1 MSSPPSPVVR
11 LCQGGHD
18 IRAVVVSS
26 LDRGPGERFWLVDA
40 GHVDLAVKDGE
51 GCGVIELESI
61 LFAQDV
67 LVAIDFDRGGGAECD
82 REGDLFFDLEGVAN
96 VQDVDHPLH
105 ARAIPHQVEVA
116 PTAGC
121 HREARWHIAREGH
134 RLVFGERLGVGASDR
149 QLYVLALKQY
159 EDAINIWDFGEG
171 TIAGEV
177 GHRQPPEKWR
187 FALARAVVDRDLVG
201 HTSTVAPRHRHVV
214 GGRQIGDERHT
225 GSMRVVADLRF
236 PVRSSPQMNVL
247 PRTTKT
253 RLPSEVFDLPIDKIR
268 AGYYSDA
275 YFNYT
280 QKVLERDDHRP
291 RVLVQVFQRYSSV
304 LGGVDEAIATLR
316 ECAGLTRDDGT
327 WEPGWE
333 QLEVHA
339 LYDGDEI
346 EPWESVMTIEGD
358 YAHFCHLET
367 VYLGSLA
374 RRSLVATNVR
384 EVVQAAAPK
393 PIMYFPARH
402 DHYRVQTGDGY
413 AAHVAGAIGVSTDA
427 QAAWWGDRGLGTV
440 PHGLIAAYGGDTVA
454 AAEAFARCTDPE
466 QNLVVLVDF
475 ENDSVG
481 TALKVADALGKRL
494 WGVRLD
500 TSGTM
505 VDRSLWDMMGRFD
518 PRGVNPQ
525 LVWNVRSALDAAGHE
540 NVRIVVSGGFNAE
553 KIRAFEAAGVPV
565 DSYGVGSALI
575 RGARDFTADVVMVDG
590 KAGGKRGR
598 DPLPNPR
605 LERVL

>member
-1 MSSPPSPVVR
+1 MIAQYMAASGWRHP
-11 LCQGGHD
+11 
-18 IRAVVVSS
+18 
-26 LDRGPGERFWLVDA
+26 LVDA
-40 GHVDLAVKDGE
+40 SHVDLAVKDGE

-105 ARAIPHQVEVA
+105 ARAIPHQVEIA
-116 PTAGC
+116 ATAWC

-149 QLYVLALKQY
+149 QLHVLALKQD

-187 FALARAVVDRDLVG
+187 FALARAVVGRDLVG
-201 HTSTVAPRHRHVV
+201 HTSTVEPRHRHVV

-280 QKVLERDDHRP
+280 QKVLERDEHRP

>member
-1 MSSPPSPVVR
+1 M
-11 LCQGGHD
+11 
-18 IRAVVVSS
+18 
-26 LDRGPGERFWLVDA
+26 
-40 GHVDLAVKDGE
+40 
-51 GCGVIELESI
+51 
-61 LFAQDV
+61 
-67 LVAIDFDRGGGAECD
+67 
-82 REGDLFFDLEGVAN
+82 FFDLEGVAN
-96 VQDVDHPLH
+96 VQDVDHALH

-116 PTAGC
+116 AATRR
-121 HREARWHIAREGH
+121 HRQARRHIARERN
-134 RLVFGERLGVGASDR
+134 RLVLGERLGIGASDR
-149 QLYVLALKQY
+149 QLHVLALKQH
-159 EDAINIWDFGEG
+159 EDAINIGDFRERP
-171 TIAGEV
+171 IAGEV
-177 GHRQPPEKWR
+177 GHRQAPEKWR
-187 FALARAVVDRDLVG
+187 FAFAGAVVNCNLVSRA
-201 HTSTVAPRHRHVV
+201 STVAPRHRHVV

-236 PVRSSPQMNVL
+236 PVRSPPQMNVL
-247 PRTTKT
+247 PRITKT

-280 QKVLERDDHRP
+280 QKVLERDEHRP

-316 ECAGLTRDDGT
+316 ECAGLMRDDGT
-327 WEPGWE
+327 WESGWE
-333 QLEVHA
+333 QLEIHA

-358 YAHFCHLET
+358 YAFFCHLET

-540 NVRIVVSGGFNAE
+540 KVRIVVSGGFNAE

-575 RGARDFTADVVMVDG
+575 RGARDFTADIVMVDG

-598 DPLPNPR
+598 DPLPNLR

>member
-1 MSSPPSPVVR
+1 M
-11 LCQGGHD
+11 
-18 IRAVVVSS
+18 
-26 LDRGPGERFWLVDA
+26 
-40 GHVDLAVKDGE
+40 
-51 GCGVIELESI
+51 
-61 LFAQDV
+61 FAQDM
-67 LVAIDFDRGGGAECD
+67 LVAIDFDRGRGAECN
-82 REGDLFFDLEGVAN
+82 RESDVFLDLQGVAD
-96 VQDVDHPLH
+96 VQDVDHSLH
-105 ARAIPHQVEVA
+105 ARAIPHQVEIA
-116 PTAGC
+116 AATRR
-121 HREARWHIAREGH
+121 HRQARRHIARE
-134 RLVFGERLGVGASDR
+134 RNCLVLGERLGGGASDR
-149 QLYVLALKQY
+149 QQYVLAFKQD
-159 EDAINIWDFGEG
+159 ENAIDISNLRKG
-171 TIAGEV
+171 TVPREV
-177 GHRQPPEKWR
+177 GHRQAPEKWR
-187 FALARAVVDRDLVG
+187 LTFAGAVVNCNLVSRASAV
-201 HTSTVAPRHRHVV
+201 TPRHLRVV
-214 GGRQIGDERHT
+214 RGRQVGNEGHT
-225 GSMRVVADLRF
+225 GSMRVVADLQSL
-236 PVRSSPQMNVL
+236 VRSSPQMNVL

-268 AGYYSDA
+268 SGYYSDA

-291 RVLVQVFQRYSSV
+291 RVMVQVFQRFSSV

-316 ECAGLTRDDGT
+316 ECAGLMRDDGT
-327 WEPGWE
+327 WQSGWE
-333 QLEVHA
+333 HLEVHA

-358 YAHFCHLET
+358 YAFFCHLET

-475 ENDSVG
+475 ENDCVG

-505 VDRSLWDMMGRFD
+505 VDLSLWDQMGRFD

-525 LVWNVRSALDAAGHE
+525 LVWNVRSALDAAGHDK
-540 NVRIVVSGGFNAE
+540 VRIVVSGGFNAD

-598 DPLPNPR
+598 EPLPNPR

>member
-1 MSSPPSPVVR
+1 MTSAHLWCPPWMAS
-11 LCQGGHD
+11 
-18 IRAVVVSS
+18 
-26 LDRGPGERFWLVDA
+26 GPGSRSGGAFWLVDA
-40 GHVDLAVKDGE
+40 GHVDLAVKDSE
-51 GCGVIELESI
+51 GRGVIELESI
-61 LFAQDV
+61 LLAYYV
-67 LVAIDFDRGGGAECD
+67 LVAIDFDRGRGAERN
-82 REGDLFFDLEGVAN
+82 RESDVFLDLEGVAN

-105 ARAIPHQVEVA
+105 ARAIPHQVEIA
-116 PTAGC
+116 AATRR
-121 HREARWHIAREGH
+121 HRQACRHIARERN
-134 RLVFGERLGVGASDR
+134 RLVFGERLGIGASDR
-149 QLYVLALKQY
+149 QLHVLALKQH
-159 EDAINIWDFGEG
+159 EDAINIGDFRERP
-171 TIAGEV
+171 IAGEV
-177 GHRQPPEKWR
+177 GHRQAPETWR
-187 FALARAVVDRDLVG
+187 FAFAGAVVDRDLVG
-201 HTSTVAPRHRHVV
+201 HTSTVTPRHCLIVR
-214 GGRQIGDERHT
+214 GRQVGNESHT
-225 GSMRVVADLRF
+225 GSMRVVADLQSL
-236 PVRSSPQMNVL
+236 VRSSPQMNVL

-316 ECAGLTRDDGT
+316 ECAGLMRDDGT
-327 WEPGWE
+327 WQSGWE
-333 QLEVHA
+333 HLEVHA

-358 YAHFCHLET
+358 YAFFCHLET

-384 EVVQAAAPK
+384 EVVQAASPK

-475 ENDSVG
+475 ENDCVG

-505 VDRSLWDMMGRFD
+505 VDLSLWDQMGRFD

-540 NVRIVVSGGFNAE
+540 NVRIVVSGGFNAD

>member
-1 MSSPPSPVVR
+1 MGRRSSKARSCKR
-11 LCQGGHD
+11 LRLLD
-18 IRAVVVSS
+18 DRAVHG
-26 LDRGPGERFWLVDA
+26 GPGERLRLVDA
-40 GHVDLAVKDGE
+40 SHVDLAVKDGE

-61 LFAQDV
+61 LLAYYV
-67 LVAIDFDRGGGAECD
+67 LVAIDFDRGRGAERD
-82 REGDLFFDLEGVAN
+82 REGDVFFDLEGVADI
-96 VQDVDHPLH
+96 QDVDHPLH
-105 ARAIPHQVEVA
+105 ARAIPHQVEIA
-116 PTAGC
+116 AATRR
-121 HREARWHIAREGH
+121 HRQACRHIARERN
-134 RLVFGERLGVGASDR
+134 RLVFGERLGIGASDR
-149 QLYVLALKQY
+149 QLHVLALKQH
-159 EDAINIWDFGEG
+159 EDAINIGDFRERP
-171 TIAGEV
+171 IAGEV

-236 PVRSSPQMNVL
+236 PVRSPPQMNVL
-247 PRTTKT
+247 PRITKT

-280 QKVLERDDHRP
+280 QKVLERDEHRP

-316 ECAGLTRDDGT
+316 ECAGLMRDDGT
-327 WEPGWE
+327 WESGWE

-358 YAHFCHLET
+358 YAFFCHLET

-540 NVRIVVSGGFNAE
+540 KVRIVVSGGFNAE

-575 RGARDFTADVVMVDG
+575 RGARDFTADIVMVDG

>member
-1 MSSPPSPVVR
+1 MGRRSSKARSCKR
-11 LCQGGHD
+11 LRLRD
-18 IRAVVVSS
+18 DRAVHG
-26 LDRGPGERFWLVDA
+26 GPGERLRLVDA
-40 GHVDLAVKDGE
+40 SHVDLAVKDGE

-61 LFAQDV
+61 LLAYYV
-67 LVAIDFDRGGGAECD
+67 LVAIDFDRGRGAERD
-82 REGDLFFDLEGVAN
+82 REGDVFFDLEGVAN

-105 ARAIPHQVEVA
+105 ARAIPHQVEIA
-116 PTAGC
+116 AATRR
-121 HREARWHIAREGH
+121 HRQARRHIARERN
-134 RLVFGERLGVGASDR
+134 RLVLGERLGIGASDR
-149 QLYVLALKQY
+149 QLHVLALKQH
-159 EDAINIWDFGEG
+159 EDAINIGDFRERP
-171 TIAGEV
+171 IAGEV

-236 PVRSSPQMNVL
+236 PVRSPPQMNVL
-247 PRTTKT
+247 PRITKT

-280 QKVLERDDHRP
+280 QKVLERDEHRP

-316 ECAGLTRDDGT
+316 ECAGLMRDDGT
-327 WEPGWE
+327 WESGWE

-358 YAHFCHLET
+358 YAFFCHLET

-540 NVRIVVSGGFNAE
+540 KVRIVVSGGFNAE

-575 RGARDFTADVVMVDG
+575 RGARDFTADIVMVDG

>member
-1 MSSPPSPVVR
+1 
-11 LCQGGHD
+11 
-18 IRAVVVSS
+18 
-26 LDRGPGERFWLVDA
+26 
-40 GHVDLAVKDGE
+40 
-51 GCGVIELESI
+51 
-61 LFAQDV
+61 
-67 LVAIDFDRGGGAECD
+67 
-82 REGDLFFDLEGVAN
+82 
-96 VQDVDHPLH
+96 
-105 ARAIPHQVEVA
+105 
-116 PTAGC
+116 
-121 HREARWHIAREGH
+121 
-134 RLVFGERLGVGASDR
+134 
-149 QLYVLALKQY
+149 
-159 EDAINIWDFGEG
+159 
-171 TIAGEV
+171 
-177 GHRQPPEKWR
+177 
-187 FALARAVVDRDLVG
+187 
-201 HTSTVAPRHRHVV
+201 
-214 GGRQIGDERHT
+214 
-225 GSMRVVADLRF
+225 
-236 PVRSSPQMNVL
+236 MNVL

-268 AGYYSDA
+268 SGYYSDA

-291 RVLVQVFQRYSSV
+291 RVMVQVFQRFSSV

-316 ECAGLTRDDGT
+316 ECAGLMRDDGT
-327 WEPGWE
+327 WQSGWE
-333 QLEVHA
+333 HLEVHA

-358 YAHFCHLET
+358 YAFFCHLET

-475 ENDSVG
+475 ENDCVG

-505 VDRSLWDMMGRFD
+505 VDLSLWDQMGRFD

-540 NVRIVVSGGFNAE
+540 KVRIVVSGGFNAD

-598 DPLPNPR
+598 EPLPNPR

>member
-1 MSSPPSPVVR
+1 MS
-11 LCQGGHD
+11 
-18 IRAVVVSS
+18 
-26 LDRGPGERFWLVDA
+26 
-40 GHVDLAVKDGE
+40 
-51 GCGVIELESI
+51 
-61 LFAQDV
+61 
-67 LVAIDFDRGGGAECD
+67 
-82 REGDLFFDLEGVAN
+82 
-96 VQDVDHPLH
+96 
-105 ARAIPHQVEVA
+105 
-116 PTAGC
+116 
-121 HREARWHIAREGH
+121 
-134 RLVFGERLGVGASDR
+134 
-149 QLYVLALKQY
+149 
-159 EDAINIWDFGEG
+159 
-171 TIAGEV
+171 
-177 GHRQPPEKWR
+177 
-187 FALARAVVDRDLVG
+187 
-201 HTSTVAPRHRHVV
+201 
-214 GGRQIGDERHT
+214 
-225 GSMRVVADLRF
+225 
-236 PVRSSPQMNVL
+236 VL

-253 RLPSEVFDLPIDKIR
+253 RLPSEVFDLPVDKIR

-280 QKVLERDDHRP
+280 QKVLERDAHRP
-291 RVLVQVFQRYSSV
+291 RVVVQVFQRYASV

-316 ECAGLTRDDGT
+316 ECAGLVRDDGT

-333 QLEVHA
+333 NLEVHA

-358 YAHFCHLET
+358 YAYFCHLET

-384 EVVQAAAPK
+384 EVVRAAAPK

-413 AAHVAGAIGVSTDA
+413 AAHVAGAVGVSTDA

-454 AAEAFARCTDPE
+454 APAEAFARCTDPE

-475 ENDSVG
+475 ENDCVG
-481 TALKVADALGKRL
+481 TALRVADALGRRL

-505 VDRSLWDMMGRFD
+505 VDRSLWDVMGRFD

-525 LVWNVRSALDAAGHE
+525 LVWNVRNALDAAGHE
-540 NVRIVVSGGFNAE
+540 QVRIVVSGGFNAE

-590 KAGGKRGR
+590 EVGGKRGR

>member
-1 MSSPPSPVVR
+1 MGRRSSKARSCKR
-11 LCQGGHD
+11 LRLRD
-18 IRAVVVSS
+18 DRAVHG
-26 LDRGPGERFWLVDA
+26 GPGERLRLVDA
-40 GHVDLAVKDGE
+40 SHVDLAVKDGE

-61 LFAQDV
+61 LLAYYV
-67 LVAIDFDRGGGAECD
+67 LVAIDFDRGRGAERD
-82 REGDLFFDLEGVAN
+82 REGDVFFDLEGVADI
-96 VQDVDHPLH
+96 QDVDHPLH
-105 ARAIPHQVEVA
+105 ARAIPHQVEIA
-116 PTAGC
+116 AATRR
-121 HREARWHIAREGH
+121 HRQACRHIARERN
-134 RLVFGERLGVGASDR
+134 RLVFGERLGIGASDR
-149 QLYVLALKQY
+149 QLHVLALKQH
-159 EDAINIWDFGEG
+159 EDAINIGDFRERP
-171 TIAGEV
+171 IAGEV

-236 PVRSSPQMNVL
+236 PVRSPPQMNVL

-280 QKVLERDDHRP
+280 QKVLERDEHRP

-316 ECAGLTRDDGT
+316 ECAGLMRDDGT
-327 WEPGWE
+327 WESGWE

-358 YAHFCHLET
+358 YAFFCHLET

-540 NVRIVVSGGFNAE
+540 KVRIVVSGGFNAE

-575 RGARDFTADVVMVDG
+575 RGARDFTADIVMVDG

>member
-1 MSSPPSPVVR
+1 M
-11 LCQGGHD
+11 
-18 IRAVVVSS
+18 VSS

-67 LVAIDFDRGGGAECD
+67 LVAIDFDRGRGAECN
-82 REGDLFFDLEGVAN
+82 RESDVFLDLQGVAD
-96 VQDVDHPLH
+96 VQDVDHSLH
-105 ARAIPHQVEVA
+105 ARAIPHQVEIA
-116 PTAGC
+116 ATAWC

-149 QLYVLALKQY
+149 QLHVLALKQD

-187 FALARAVVDRDLVG
+187 FALARAVVGRDLVG
-201 HTSTVAPRHRHVV
+201 HTSTVEPRHRHVV

-280 QKVLERDDHRP
+280 QKVLERDEHRP

>member
-1 MSSPPSPVVR
+1 MGRRSSKARSCKR
-11 LCQGGHD
+11 LRLLD
-18 IRAVVVSS
+18 DRAVHG
-26 LDRGPGERFWLVDA
+26 GPGERLRLVDA
-40 GHVDLAVKDGE
+40 SHVDLAVKDGE

-61 LFAQDV
+61 LLAYYV
-67 LVAIDFDRGGGAECD
+67 LVAIDFDRGRGAERD
-82 REGDLFFDLEGVAN
+82 REGDVFFDLEGVAN

-105 ARAIPHQVEVA
+105 ARAIPHQVEIA
-116 PTAGC
+116 AATRR
-121 HREARWHIAREGH
+121 HRQACRHIARERN
-134 RLVFGERLGVGASDR
+134 RLVFGERLGIGASDR
-149 QLYVLALKQY
+149 QLHVLALKQH
-159 EDAINIWDFGEG
+159 EDAINIGDFRERP
-171 TIAGEV
+171 IAGEV

-236 PVRSSPQMNVL
+236 PVRSPPQMNVL
-247 PRTTKT
+247 PRITKT

-280 QKVLERDDHRP
+280 QKVLERDEHRP

-316 ECAGLTRDDGT
+316 ECAGLMRDDGT
-327 WEPGWE
+327 WESGWE

-358 YAHFCHLET
+358 YAFFCHLET

-540 NVRIVVSGGFNAE
+540 KVRIVVSGGFNAE

-575 RGARDFTADVVMVDG
+575 RGARDFTADIVMVDG